1 MATFVVLLTLDAA
14 GIGALVVGLIKGQL
28 PAALA
33 VGYAATAIGGV
44 YFCIFAFLQCQQQRR
59 GAAAHSLY

>member
-1 MATFVVLLTLDAA
+1 MSRLFLSRDIE
-14 GIGALVVGLIKGQL
+14 GGNGASGLIKGQL

-59 GAAAHSLY
+59 GATAHSLY